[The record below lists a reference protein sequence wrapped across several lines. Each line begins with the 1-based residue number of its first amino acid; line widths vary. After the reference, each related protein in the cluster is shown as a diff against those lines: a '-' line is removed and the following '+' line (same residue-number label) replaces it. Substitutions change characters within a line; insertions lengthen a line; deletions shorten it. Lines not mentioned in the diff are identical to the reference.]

1 MSTSKEY
8 IEFVCK
14 QIYRYGAVTYRKM
27 FGEHMAYLNEKPIL
41 LVCDN
46 TVYIKEFPELDGI
59 MSDAEHGIPYDGAKE
74 RYILDI
80 EDRDLLDE
88 VIPILERL
96 TEIPKKKNRRTK

>member
-8 IEFVCK
+8 IEFVCE
-14 QIYRYGAVTYRKM
+14 QIHRYGAVTYRKM
-27 FGEHMAYLNEKPIL
+27 FGEYMAYLNEKPIL

-59 MSDAEHGIPYDGAKE
+59 MSEAERGIPYDGAKA

-80 EDRDLLDE
+80 DAGVLVGV
-88 VIPILERL
+88 VIPILE
-96 TEIPKKKNRRTK
+96 

>member
-1 MSTSKEY
+1 MATSKEY
-8 IEFVCK
+8 IEFVCE

-27 FGEHMAYLNEKPIL
+27 FGEYMAYLNEKPIL

-59 MSDAEHGIPYDGAKE
+59 MSEAEE

-80 EDRDLLDE
+80 EDSELLDE
-88 VIPILERL
+88 VIPILEKL

>member
-1 MSTSKEY
+1 MATSKEY
-8 IEFVCK
+8 IEFVCE
-14 QIYRYGAVTYRKM
+14 QLDGIENVTYRKM
-27 FGEHMAYLNEKPIL
+27 FGEYMAYLNEKPIL

-46 TVYIKEFPELDGI
+46 TVYIKEFSELDGI
-59 MSDAEHGIPYDGAKE
+59 MSEAERGIPYDGAKE

-96 TEIPKKKNRRTK
+96 TEIPKKKNRETK